1 MPAGLPSLPVRER
14 VVLVTGLALLWGA
27 GYFSIGWHVA
37 GGRAQAI
44 TLPLDAQIP
53 FVAQAIWPYLC
64 VFPLALSPLLR
75 AREARLIRRTALAY
89 GATIL
94 VSLLCFVLYP
104 ISASG
109 LRPAVSEGGA
119 SAAAVR
125 VLYALDPPYNLCPSL
140 HVSIAVLAAMSMS
153 RALGRRAPLSS
164 LAAAVV
170 AVSTCLVKQHF
181 LIDVFAGAALAA
193 LIGGITLQTHGGFH
207 RDRGSGAG
215 RAGESLRRVK

>member
-1 MPAGLPSLPVRER
+1 
-14 VVLVTGLALLWGA
+14 
-27 GYFSIGWHVA
+27 
-37 GGRAQAI
+37 
-44 TLPLDAQIP
+44 
-53 FVAQAIWPYLC
+53 
-64 VFPLALSPLLR
+64 
-75 AREARLIRRTALAY
+75 
-89 GATIL
+89 
-94 VSLLCFVLYP
+94 
-104 ISASG
+104 
-109 LRPAVSEGGA
+109 
-119 SAAAVR
+119 